1 MIRSLRWIHET
12 RQLHVKWRILSYQN
26 AFKMCDAKS
35 LDFWRLGPGLARSS
49 RWRMNFIKRISPWEQ
64 TFWSFLNFD
73 MAWLKIEEIRTYRI
87 NKLVSLYYSTQLW
100 PKDTHYTK
108 QNNPGR
114 FCLISMLGKCS
125 SFHLVKSS
133 QTRIV
138 LVFPT
143 LLYERMTRERVCKTI
158 TVAFPLVYAW
168 SIFMS
173 LTGTFSLT
181 IISIIYILVTR
192 SSVKRTQMKRYTW
205 NA

>member
-1 MIRSLRWIHET
+1 MIRSPRWIHET

-49 RWRMNFIKRISPWEQ
+49 RWRMNCIKRISPWEHN
-64 TFWSFLNFD
+64 FWSFLNFD
-73 MAWLKIEEIRTYRI
+73 MAWLKIQEIRTYRI

-100 PKDTHYTK
+100 PKDTQYTK

-125 SFHLVKSS
+125 SFNLVKSS

-143 LLYERMTRERVCKTI
+143 LLYERVTGERVCKTI
-158 TVAFPLVYAW
+158 TVAFPLVYAC

-181 IISIIYILVTR
+181 IISII
-192 SSVKRTQMKRYTW
+192 
-205 NA
+205 